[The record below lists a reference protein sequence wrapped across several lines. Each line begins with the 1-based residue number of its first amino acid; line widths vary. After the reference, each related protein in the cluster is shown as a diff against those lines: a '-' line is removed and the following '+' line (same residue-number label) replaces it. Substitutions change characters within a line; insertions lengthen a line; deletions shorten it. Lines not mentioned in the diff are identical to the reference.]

1 MRVAAI
7 VLAAGTGSRAG
18 FGAPKQFRTIG
29 GESVLRRSLRL
40 FAAHPRVAAVQPV
53 IDPAYESQLDEA
65 ASGLPNLQKSVAGGA
80 TRQASVLAGLESLA
94 SKAPEFVL
102 IHDAARP
109 FASAALID
117 RAIDTVAAHG
127 ATAPALPVA
136 DTIKRVD
143 HSGRVTDTLDRSALR
158 SIQTPQAFS
167 FQPILDAHR
176 RAAAADHNYFAD
188 DAALA
193 EWAGMTVTTFE
204 GEASNFKL
212 TTADDFLRA
221 QAMDA
226 QLLSDVRTANGFDV
240 HAFGPG
246 DHVVLGGVRIAHSRE
261 LVGHSDADVLL
272 HAITDAILGTISAGD
287 IGHHFPPSDPR
298 WHGAASDQFLKHAV
312 QLVAARG
319 GRIAHLDATILC
331 EAPKI
336 APHAETIRRNIAAI
350 AGIDADRVSLKATT
364 TERLGFLGRGE
375 GIAAMAT
382 ATVRLPW
389 SD

>member
-18 FGAPKQFRTIG
+18 FGLPKQFRGIG
-29 GESVLRRSLRL
+29 GEAVLRRSLRL
-40 FAAHPRVAAVQPV
+40 FAAHPRIDLVQAVIGLDHTERFNHAA
-53 IDPAYESQLDEA
+53 E
-65 ASGLPNLQKSVAGGA
+65 GLSKLSEPVAGGV
-80 TRQASVLAGLESLA
+80 TRQASVFAGLDAVSTQGP
-94 SKAPEFVL
+94 SHVL

-109 FASAALID
+109 FATADLLD
-117 RAIDTVAAHG
+117 RAIDAAASHG
-127 ATAPALPVA
+127 AATPALPVT

-143 HSGRVTDTLDRSALR
+143 ARGHVAETIDRSVLR
-158 SIQTPQAFS
+158 TIQTPQAFA

-176 RAAAADHNYFAD
+176 RAIAANRTNFPD

-193 EWAGMTVTTFE
+193 EWAGMNVTTFE
-204 GEASNFKL
+204 GEAGNFKL
-212 TTADDFLRA
+212 TTPDDFLRA
-221 QAMDA
+221 QAIDA
-226 QLLSDVRTANGFDV
+226 QALGDIRTASGFDV

-246 DHVVLGGVRIAHSRE
+246 DHVFLGGVRIAHSHS

-272 HAITDAILGTISAGD
+272 HALTDAILGAIASGD

-298 WHGAASDQFLKHAV
+298 WRGAASDQFLRHAA
-312 QLVAARG
+312 QLVAGRG
-319 GRIAHLDATILC
+319 GRIALLDATVLC
-331 EAPKI
+331 EMPKI
-336 APHAETIRRNIAAI
+336 APHAETIRRNIAAT

-389 SD
+389 SK

>member
-18 FGAPKQFRTIG
+18 LGAPKQFRTIG

-53 IDPAYESQLDEA
+53 IDPAYKSQLDEA

-127 ATAPALPVA
+127 ATTPALPVA

-204 GEASNFKL
+204 GEAGNFKL

-226 QLLSDVRTANGFDV
+226 QLLSDVRSANGFDV

-298 WHGAASDQFLKHAV
+298 WHDAASDQFLKHAV

-336 APHAETIRRNIAAI
+336 APHAEAMRRNIAAI
-350 AGIDADRVSLKATT
+350 AGIDVGRVSLKATT

-375 GIAAMAT
+375 GIAAMAS